1 MSSKRPLQLEMSNRL
16 RSLSRVLLLAYVA
29 VVGLIVFWPT
39 PVDRPVHGQ
48 VTAAVNSVQQAGAT
62 AVTYNTVEIA
72 ANVAMFVPV
81 GALLVLSFAR
91 MPWWLA
97 IVICGGMS
105 SLIELSQL
113 VFIAERF
120 ATVVDIVAN
129 TSGGAL
135 GVVVAVLL
143 RRWYANRRIA

>member
-1 MSSKRPLQLEMSNRL
+1 MTSNRQL
-16 RSLSRVLLLAYVA
+16 RHPMRHPFTSVSRVLLVAYVV

-39 PVDRPVHGQ
+39 PVDRPVHGE
-48 VTAAVNSVQQAGAT
+48 VTAAVNSVQRAGAT
-62 AVTYNTVEIA
+62 AVTYSSVEIA

-105 SLIELSQL
+105 SMIELSQL
-113 VFIAERF
+113 MFIAARA
-120 ATVVDIVAN
+120 ATVIDIVAN
-129 TSGGAL
+129 TSGGAM
-135 GVVVAVLL
+135 GAVGAVLL
-143 RRWYANRRIA
+143 QHWFANRRIA